1 MKNQKY
7 DFLYTSSVLNKGT
20 KAILGTIEN
29 DASGFEGLFSP
40 EVFRGKKIIDKLLT
54 LDFDNA
60 LDVGAGECRQAEF
73 LKSHNK
79 KVYTCDYG
87 VGSNSLEK
95 KSYDYIGDF
104 NELVFNK
111 KFDCVLCSHILEHQ
125 LNVNLFLKKVVAITE
140 QNGYIVIIV
149 PPRKP
154 FLIGGHVS
162 LWNAGLVLYNLILAG
177 VDCSQECYIKQ
188 YDYNIGIIVKNVKNN
203 IENINLTYDGGDIT
217 NLLSNFFPPSLESHD
232 GMNGD
237 ILELNWSND
246 EAFYLYQ
253 E

>member
-1 MKNQKY
+1 MKGQKY
-7 DFLYTSSVLNKGT
+7 NLVYSSSAVDEI
-20 KAILGTIEN
+20 KATLGTIES
-29 DASGFEGLFSP
+29 DASGFDGLHSP

-54 LDFDNA
+54 LNFDTV
-60 LDVGAGECRQAEF
+60 LDIGAGECKQSEY

-87 VGSNSLEK
+87 IGIHNVEQ
-95 KSYDYIGDF
+95 SYDYVGDF
-104 NELVFNK
+104 NKLIFNK
-111 KFDCVLCSHILEHQ
+111 KFDAVLCSHILEHQ
-125 LNVNLFLKKVVAITE
+125 LNVNLFLKNLVSVTK

-162 LWNAGLVLYNLILAG
+162 LWNAGLVLHNLILAG

-203 IENINLTYDGGDIT
+203 IENINLTYDAEDIT
-217 NLLSNFFPPSLESHD
+217 NLLSGFFPSSLKARD

-237 ILELNWSND
+237 ILELNWDNK
-246 EAFYLYQ
+246 
-253 E
+253 